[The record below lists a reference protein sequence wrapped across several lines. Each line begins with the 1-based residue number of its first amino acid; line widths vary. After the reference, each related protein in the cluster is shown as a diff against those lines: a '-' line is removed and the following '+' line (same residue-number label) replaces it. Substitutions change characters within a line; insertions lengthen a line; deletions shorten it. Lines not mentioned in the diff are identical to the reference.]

1 MKPYKNPINIPD
13 EHMRMVGIIAAQWE
27 WIELTLERT
36 ITEIMGLDINRV
48 GVLTTNLGFQ
58 TKCDIILLHVRP
70 AKESDNPT
78 WRRFTKVYEGLKEAQ
93 KLRSKFVHAIWEP
106 GENDIPIR
114 NAVTT
119 TGKKLTVDEQP
130 TPIEELYEVA
140 ETIWKNGEE
149 FASLMQEFDLLQT

>member
-1 MKPYKNPINIPD
+1 MRQEMKLD
-13 EHMRMVGIIAAQWE
+13 EKLAQ
-27 WIELTLERT
+27 
-36 ITEIMGLDINRV
+36 
-48 GVLTTNLGFQ
+48 
-58 TKCDIILLHVRP
+58 P
-70 AKESDNPT
+70 
-78 WRRFTKVYEGLKEAQ
+78 LKEAQ

-130 TPIEELYEVA
+130 TPIEELYEAA